1 MKRLFLAF
9 IFYMALAIGLRAQA
23 QTASPA
29 PSNAPGTSQSTV
41 QVSVGAQALGLGT
54 AAAGTDVV
62 AKVSVVN
69 SLALRSDNILV
80 PSTNFQFYGAGLQYN
95 LPMSFLAKT
104 NFSSLQG
111 YVSAS
116 VGADRIVPASG
127 PSASHVGFLAGG
139 GFNWI
144 KSNNM
149 IVNIVEVRLMH
160 APGNPSGTN
169 VPVVSG
175 GISLF
180 F

>member
-1 MKRLFLAF
+1 MKTFRKIVILFWWILAAP
-9 IFYMALAIGLRAQA
+9 MLGHA
-23 QTASPA
+23 QTTSPTPT
-29 PSNAPGTSQSTV
+29 PSSTQTL
-41 QVSVGAQALGLGT
+41 QVSIGAQALGFGT

-62 AKVSVVN
+62 AKVSIVG

-80 PSTNFQFYGAGLQYN
+80 PSTNFQFYGAGFQYN
-95 LPMSFLAKT
+95 IPMQFLAKT

-111 YVSAS
+111 YVSTS

-127 PSASHVGFLAGG
+127 ASSSHVGFLAGG
-139 GFNWI
+139 GFNWQE
-144 KSNNM
+144 SNNV